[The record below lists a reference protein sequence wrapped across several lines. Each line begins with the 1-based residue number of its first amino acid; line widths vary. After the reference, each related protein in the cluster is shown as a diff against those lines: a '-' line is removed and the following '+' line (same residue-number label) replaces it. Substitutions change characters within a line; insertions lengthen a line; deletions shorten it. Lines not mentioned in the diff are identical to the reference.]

1 MKLSTIYS
9 AIFAALAIGA
19 GAGPVPNAAPL
30 EVIGLDCAQSLDTRA
45 PSPKG
50 PVITARYK
58 DAVAAAAKAGKKLVP
73 GKFYVFTIE
82 WDLPSSVEGT
92 FESKTELEKLQ
103 RKLGFEHV
111 AVVAG
116 EVIAKDRGRDAKK
129 VTDLDF
135 DAQFIDLIKDD
146 DKVTS
151 ILRGPRKMDYMKKGQ
166 TLVWARETSK
176 AKASKANMEKV
187 GKAYFDSPAHK
198 KYNIDN
204 NNCASFKDAMLPQL

>member
-9 AIFAALAIGA
+9 AIFAALAIGVS
-19 GAGPVPNAAPL
+19 AGPVPNAASL
-30 EVIGLDCAQSLDTRA
+30 EVIDSGFAHSLDTRA
-45 PSPKG
+45 PPKG
-50 PVITARYK
+50 PVTTSRYK
-58 DAVAAAAKAGKKLVP
+58 DAVAAAAKVGKKLVP

-103 RKLGFEHV
+103 QKLGFEHV

-116 EVIAKDRGRDAKK
+116 EVIAKDRGRDKNK

-135 DAQFIDLIKDD
+135 DAQFMDLVKDD

-151 ILRGPRKMDYMKKGQ
+151 VLRGPRKMEYMKKGQ
-166 TLVWARETSK
+166 TLVWAKESTK
-176 AKASKANMEKV
+176 AKAAKANMEKA
-187 GKAYFDSPAHK
+187 GKAFFDSPAHK
-198 KYNIDN
+198 KYNVDS
-204 NNCASFKDAMLPQL
+204 NNCASFKNAMLLQL